1 MVGLFRRSLVLV
13 AKALLHRRAR
23 RLFAVGTVGLVA
35 LVLGFGA
42 LKPSPPKD
50 KLTPKD
56 VRTIYAAL
64 LSHVEKGGPNHLHSR
79 RLYFYAPPFAE
90 AAGASVDVVRAAALL
105 HDATKEDGAGEP
117 KERFCTHGEQ
127 GADLATA
134 VVGDLGK
141 SRDFKERTAAAVREH
156 MGPCGFNWS
165 WFSRRFMTK
174 FCGRSFPKPESLE
187 AKVLYDIDMLDLMT
201 VDGVVKVAELRQK
214 NPEFGKEPLEDSV
227 RSGPDSAWKS
237 VNDAKQ
243 TLITDRARACGDDLT
258 AHTRSFV
265 EGLDFAK
272 VKDIPALKAAATDY
286 LAEKPLPAC
295 LPTVPPWRDGP
306 MP

>member
-1 MVGLFRRSLVLV
+1 MAGLFRKSLVLV
-13 AKALLHRRAR
+13 AKGLLHRRGR
-23 RLFAVGTVGLVA
+23 WLFALTGLGLLA
-35 LVLGFGA
+35 LLGFGA
-42 LKPSPPKD
+42 LKPSPPKE
-50 KLTPKD
+50 KLSAKD

-79 RLYFYAPPFAE
+79 RLYYYAPPFAE
-90 AAGASVDVVRAAALL
+90 AAGASTDVVRAAALL

-127 GADLATA
+127 GAELASK
-134 VVGDLGK
+134 VVAELGK
-141 SRDFKERTAAAVREH
+141 SREFNERTAAAVREH

-165 WFSRRFMTK
+165 WFSRRFMSK
-174 FCGRSFPKPESLE
+174 FCGRSFPKPESPE

-227 RSGPDSAWKS
+227 KSGPDSAWKS

-243 TLITDRARACGDDLT
+243 TLITDKARECGGDL
-258 AHTRSFV
+258 ASHTRAFV
-265 EGLDFAK
+265 EGLDFGK
-272 VKDIPALKAAATDY
+272 VKDIPALKAAAADY
-286 LAEKPLPAC
+286 LAAKPLPAC
-295 LPTVPPWRDGP
+295 LPAVPPWRDGP